1 MSQFIHYTV
10 LGVLSL
16 LPVANPLTS
25 MSLLLSLGNGLSA
38 AERNRQVF
46 KSAIYVGI
54 ILLVCF
60 YGGSFIMSAFGISLP
75 GLRLAGGLIVCYI
88 GFGMLFPSDQP
99 SEPEAQKSMLS
110 DEDKAKPHVRNLAFV
125 PLALPGTA
133 GPGAIALVI
142 SIASSLD
149 PHAHAS
155 VALHLSVIATTLIV
169 ACVYW
174 VVLRSAGLIMKAL
187 GHSGLDAISRL
198 VGFLLIG
205 MGVQFGING
214 ITEVI
219 MKFHAG

>member
-1 MSQFIHYTV
+1 MGQFFHYTS

-25 MSLLLSLGNGLSA
+25 MSLLLSLGHGLSA

-46 KSAIYVGI
+46 KSAIYVGV
-54 ILLVCF
+54 ILLACF
-60 YGGSFIMSAFGISLP
+60 YGGSLIMSVFGISLP

-88 GFGMLFPSDQP
+88 GFTMLFPSDQP
-99 SEPEAQKSMLS
+99 SEEDAQHAMLS
-110 DEDKAKPHVRNLAFV
+110 DEEKARPYVRNIAFV

-142 SIASSLD
+142 SMASSINPQERGSL
-149 PHAHAS
+149 
-155 VALHLSVIATTLIV
+155 ALNLSVFATILIV
-169 ACVYW
+169 AGVYW
-174 VVLRSAGLIMKAL
+174 LVLRSSGVIMKAL
-187 GHSGLDAISRL
+187 GESGLDAISRL

-214 ITEVI
+214 ISEAI
-219 MKFHAG
+219 LNFQAG